1 MGRLL
6 IAGCGYVGVATA
18 DLFHAAGWEV
28 EGWTHSAESA
38 VQLANK
44 PYALQAVDIT
54 SVDAVKKAAREFDA
68 VIHCA
73 SSGGGGAESY
83 RRVYL
88 EGARNLFSVLQPP
101 AFLYTSSTSVYAQT
115 GGEWVDEESVAE
127 PTHETGQ
134 ILRQTEELVREG
146 GGIVARLAG
155 IYGPNRSALLR
166 KFLSGEA
173 RITGDGERYLNQV
186 HRDDIARALFL
197 LVTLPNEQRQAASIF
212 NVADDE
218 PLTERTCYKWLAA
231 RLSRPTPPK
240 STTARTGK
248 RGLSNKRVRN
258 AKLRGVGWTPHFPTF
273 AIGMENSVLPAA
285 IQAEEF

>member
-101 AFLYTSSTSVYAQT
+101 AFLYTSSTSIYAQT

-173 RITGDGERYLNQV
+173 RITGDGERYLNQA

-218 PLTERTCYKWLAA
+218 PLTERTCYEWLAA

-240 STTARTGK
+240 STSARTGK

-258 AKLRGVGWTPHFPTF
+258 AKLRGVGWTPNFPTF
-273 AIGMENSVLPAA
+273 ATGMENSVLPAA